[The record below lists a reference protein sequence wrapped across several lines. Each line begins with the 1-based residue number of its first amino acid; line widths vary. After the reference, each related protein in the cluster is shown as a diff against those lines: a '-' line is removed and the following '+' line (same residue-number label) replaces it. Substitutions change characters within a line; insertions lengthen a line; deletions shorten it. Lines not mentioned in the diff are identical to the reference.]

1 MGGQS
6 NGRKRRAQREKQRR
20 KRQRTSAAALEAE
33 FGPIT
38 KGIGRNY
45 QRLMRYW
52 DNSEDREQAAALA
65 RQEMRA
71 ALDAA
76 ADASRGLGLVH
87 AVTGLR
93 THMALMSAL
102 TGIEPSAAGLELLA
116 LALSGEVEA
125 AEAGEEAE
133 QAYEPES
140 VRRQIM
146 EAIEAGC
153 MIALF
158 SVEPADQ
165 NSLIVFQ
172 TVQRE
177 ILMRS
182 GTYQHIL
189 LDTLR
194 NLFSDPTVNSDCAEV
209 LGFMG
214 SDAVDVMA
222 AVRAIAIRNL
232 QGRHDRMFDM
242 RERMAPIIEQSQQ
255 GTADPDPAATKALLE
270 EFKTALEDLTTHV
283 DTATVIDPAEVAIET
298 GIAVDTVEALLDAYT
313 YKPVDLDTAL
323 DRFFTGDNP
332 LRTAPIVT
340 DVQGRR
346 MLVHD
351 ALALPAV
358 SEVIETRLKSAGKTD
373 AFYKRRGV
381 VAEDEA
387 LDLLAGVYPGATV
400 HRGFEYFV
408 PDPDVPVAQTSP
420 ETYTKLVEGDG
431 LVVIDDVAL
440 IIEVK
445 ANALNAKAR
454 SGVAVRLRDQLG
466 KIITKAAEQAD
477 RLRERIADDGQLR
490 LRDGSMLDLSNV
502 REIHTIA
509 VSLED
514 LSGVSTTT
522 AALIDAGL
530 LPPDT
535 VPWTVSVHDLRIICE
550 LLERPSELLFYLRR
564 RSNPDATRKFFAVDE
579 LDLYLY
585 ALEHGLF
592 VVPDPERRAA
602 AMPFKAE
609 ASVADKRRFAAQRPT
624 LIESQTEP
632 LDAWYAAKIDPDR
645 PEVAKP
651 ALNVDAD
658 LLVIVDALAA
668 TGEPGWLSTAATLLE
683 QDARWQRDY
692 ARMPRDLARQTRI
705 DGRSHQY
712 TSLMEDYSGGLH
724 VLVLGT
730 QAGDETQHQ
739 PPVPPE
745 VYLAAK
751 KYQTKALRGTVIDFD
766 VTGTTIK
773 RVIFNNSRNDPD
785 PELDALLP
793 QLRPL
798 ERTTAKVPRPGR
810 GSKPRRSN
818 RKRKRKR

>member
-20 KRQRTSAAALEAE
+20 KRRRNSAAALEAE

-52 DNSEDREQAAALA
+52 DHSEDREQAAELA

-76 ADASRGLGLVH
+76 ADASRGIGLVH

-93 THMALMSAL
+93 NHMALLSAM

-116 LALSGEVEA
+116 LALSGEVDA
-125 AEAGEEAE
+125 AETGEEAE

-153 MIALF
+153 MITLF
-158 SVEPADQ
+158 SLEPADQ

-194 NLFSDPTVNSDCAEV
+194 NLFSDTTVNSDCANV
-209 LGFMG
+209 LGFTG
-214 SDAVDVMA
+214 SDAVELMA

-232 QGRHDRMFDM
+232 QQRHDRMFAM
-242 RERMAPIIEQSQQ
+242 RERMAPIIERSQQ
-255 GTADPDPAATKALLE
+255 GTADADPAATKALLE

-283 DTATVIDPAEVAIET
+283 DTATVIDPAEVAAET
-298 GIAVDTVEALLDAYT
+298 GIAADAVEAVLDAFT
-313 YKPVDLDTAL
+313 YKPVGLDTAL
-323 DRFFTGDNP
+323 ARFFTGDNP

-340 DVQGRR
+340 DAQGRR

-358 SEVIETRLKSAGKTD
+358 SEVIETRLKNAGKTD

-387 LDLLAGVYPGATV
+387 LDLLAGVYPGAAV

-408 PDPDVPVAQTSP
+408 PDPDAPVAQTTP
-420 ETYTKLVEGDG
+420 ESYTKLVEGDG
-431 LVVIDDVAL
+431 LVVIDDVVL

-477 RLRERIADDGQLR
+477 RLRERIADGELR

-535 VPWTVSVHDLRIICE
+535 IPWTVSVHDLRIICE

-564 RSNPDATRKFFAVDE
+564 RTNPDATRKFFAVDE

-585 ALEHGLF
+585 ALKHGLF
-592 VVPDPERRAA
+592 VVPDPEKRAA

-624 LIESQTEP
+624 LIESQTEQ
-632 LDAWYAAKIDPDR
+632 LDAWYTAKIDPNCPD
-645 PEVAKP
+645 VVKL
-651 ALNVDAD
+651 ALNVDAG
-658 LLVIVDALAA
+658 LLAIVDALAA

-692 ARMPRDLARQTRI
+692 ARMPRDLARQTRL
-705 DGRSHQY
+705 DGGPHQY

-724 VLVLGT
+724 LLVLGT
-730 QAGDETQHQ
+730 RAVDETQHR

-745 VYLAAK
+745 LYLAAK
-751 KYQTKALRGTVIDFD
+751 KYQTKALRGTVIEFD
-766 VTGTTIK
+766 ATGTAIE
-773 RVIFNNSRNDPD
+773 RVIFNNTRNDPD
-785 PELDALLP
+785 QELEAFLP

-798 ERTTAKVPRPGR
+798 EGTTAKVPRPGR
-810 GSKPRRSN
+810 GNKPRQSKPN
-818 RKRKRKR
+818 RKR